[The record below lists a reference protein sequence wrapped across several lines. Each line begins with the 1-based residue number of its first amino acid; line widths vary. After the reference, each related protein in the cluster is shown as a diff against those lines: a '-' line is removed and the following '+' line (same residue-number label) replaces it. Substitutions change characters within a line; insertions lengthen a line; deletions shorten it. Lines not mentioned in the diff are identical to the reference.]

1 MSIIIWSNGDKFI
14 KTKREDKPIL
24 NDKNEIINNIP
35 LRSETTR
42 RGDKINPE
50 KYKQFIDERPMI
62 VQTCQNPFL
71 SKDFKDVINDQ
82 EKFLIPKNSFC
93 EY

>member
-1 MSIIIWSNGDKFI
+1 MSVIVWTSGEKFVR
-14 KTKREDKPIL
+14 TKKEDKPIL

-35 LRSETTR
+35 LRSENTR

-50 KYKQFIDERPMI
+50 KYQQFIDERPML

-82 EKFLIPKNSFC
+82 EKFLIPKNSFS
-93 EY
+93 E